1 MPIKYSSNFYNRFYT
16 HEYFLL
22 LLFLLRLFPITADF
36 SYVILG
42 VYACYGNRNII
53 HALFILW
60 LFSMINYEIIPT
72 ANYFYISKYFVIFF
86 CFFSILLR
94 TSLKKLDHF
103 NLFTIILVIFFL
115 FHSIFIS
122 QIPMISFLKVLNWM
136 IVIITLSFSFK
147 NLSFEEFE
155 LTKKLLIDT
164 LFKIV
169 LLSFPF
175 LLFSDI
181 GYSRNDFAFHGVFNH
196 PQAFGLT
203 MAITAS
209 LLLEKLF
216 FNEMSKI
223 EFFVKFLLSS
233 SLIYLSMSRTA
244 GLALIF
250 GLFVFL
256 FLILLNINYKK
267 IVMRAI
273 TFKIA
278 ILSFLLLAIM
288 ILQFSSTITDFF
300 NIYLSKQG
308 RIVVENLYNAYEIS
322 RGLLYQPMI
331 DNIIKNPILGI
342 GFGIASDL
350 SAMKIDYF
358 LGVPVSAAI
367 EKGILPLAVIEEVGI
382 FGFIIFIL
390 WIYLIIKTVLIKNFY
405 SSIVLFTLLFL
416 NFGEAGLFSP
426 GGFGM
431 LYLLILILTI
441 YNPKKPKNN

>member
-1 MPIKYSSNFYNRFYT
+1 
-16 HEYFLL
+16 
-22 LLFLLRLFPITADF
+22 
-36 SYVILG
+36 
-42 VYACYGNRNII
+42 
-53 HALFILW
+53 
-60 LFSMINYEIIPT
+60 
-72 ANYFYISKYFVIFF
+72 
-86 CFFSILLR
+86 
-94 TSLKKLDHF
+94 
-103 NLFTIILVIFFL
+103 
-115 FHSIFIS
+115 
-122 QIPMISFLKVLNWM
+122 M

-250 GLFVFL
+250 GLVVFL